1 MRALVRSA
9 SSPGGEIGSTSTG
22 PSREVAQLQSLTG
35 KRALVTGAAAG
46 IGRATVTALAQAG
59 AALILFDVDEK
70 GAAALAAELE
80 AQGTPAMVA
89 SGSVAD
95 SDAVGRAFALA
106 DSAFGGIDILVNNA
120 GITGNRAALELDLE
134 TWNRVLSTNVTG
146 SFLCAQAAGLRMKEQ
161 GGVIINLASIYG
173 LVAAPNRVAYA
184 ASKAAI
190 VMMTKA
196 LAVEWASAGIRVNCI
211 APGYVETPGTAE
223 LADSGTIDLA
233 ALRRRTPQGR
243 LAQPDDIAEAILALC
258 RDGLSHVTGQVI
270 AVDGG
275 WTAYGYL

>member
-1 MRALVRSA
+1 MK
-9 SSPGGEIGSTSTG
+9 
-22 PSREVAQLQSLTG
+22 SLAG

-46 IGRATVTALAQAG
+46 IGRATVMSLAEAG
-59 AALILFDVDEK
+59 AAIVLFDVDEE
-70 GAAALAAELE
+70 GVAGLAAELE
-80 AQGTPAMVA
+80 AQETPVLAA

-95 SDAVGRAFALA
+95 IDAVGRAFELA
-106 DSAFGGIDILVNNA
+106 DSALGGIDILVNNA

-134 TWNRVLSTNVTG
+134 TWNRVWTTNVTG
-146 SFLCAQAAGLRMKEQ
+146 SFLCAQAAGLRMKEK

-184 ASKAAI
+184 ASKGAI

-196 LAVEWASAGIRVNCI
+196 LAVEWASAGIRVNCV

-223 LADSGTIDLA
+223 LADRGTIDLA
-233 ALRRRTPQGR
+233 ALRKRTPQGR
-243 LAQPDDIAEAILALC
+243 LARPEDIAEAILALC
-258 RDGLSHVTGQVI
+258 QDGLSHVTGQVI

-275 WTAYGYL
+275 WSAYGYL